1 MEPRTLF
8 VILSLAGAA
17 LATVPAGAQQL
28 GCEPQSSPLLEV
40 TAYHDQFISV
50 QPMAILPEAR
60 AALLLCRDRRM
71 LVWSVADN
79 IPQLPSLAPVDP
91 FPYLLAGVSQTTA
104 ESKDF
109 ADLQTLMNDAHI
121 GLLGNCGVFLDARY
135 YWSKLKITWFG
146 RGARRNTFLINA
158 GSPITECSDAAAAL
172 AKFIA
177 LGHPLANPGG
187 SEVSIK

>member
-1 MEPRTLF
+1 MRSRSLS

-17 LATVPAGAQQL
+17 LATVTASAQQL

-40 TAYHDQFISV
+40 SYYHEQDISV

-91 FPYLLAGVSQTTA
+91 FPYLFAAVSQTTA

-109 ADLQTLMNDAHI
+109 SDLQTLMNDAHM
-121 GLLGNCGVFLDARY
+121 LATLGN
-135 YWSKLKITWFG
+135 
-146 RGARRNTFLINA
+146 
-158 GSPITECSDAAAAL
+158 
-172 AKFIA
+172 
-177 LGHPLANPGG
+177 
-187 SEVSIK
+187 